1 MERKVLVKKLGEYFG
16 IKPKYLGAPSFAY
29 ALVTGNE
36 VYTVLKDGK
45 ITTSNGEIV
54 SFETLT
60 SQEVSDISS
69 DTTAND
75 DVGEFEIFFPM
86 KDHTGKTLLNLINM
100 LASKQNLIIPSLG
113 LNTLL
118 VNEEFSTVLNEQTI
132 NSIKDFKDCF
142 EKAGPEHCSGLTIDF
157 DTELLTFHINGDE
170 LNNDKINAFA
180 DLAVFINKNAKI
192 LSRTSPKPAQT
203 NNPKYAFRT
212 WLIRLGMNGND
223 FKEARKILLSNL
235 EGNSAFRIPKT
246 KEKGEEHNG

>member
-60 SQEVSDISS
+60 QQEVSDIAS
-69 DTTAND
+69 DTENND
-75 DVGEFEIFFPM
+75 DGEFEIYFPM
-86 KDHTGKTLLNLINM
+86 KDHTGKTLLNIINM

-118 VNEEFSTVLNEQTI
+118 VDEEFSTVLNEQTI
-132 NSIKDFKDCF
+132 NSIKDFKGSF
-142 EKAGPEHCSGLTIDF
+142 EKAGPENCSGLTIDF
-157 DTELLTFHINGDE
+157 DTELLTFHINGDD
-170 LNNDKINAFA
+170 LNNDRINAFA

-212 WLIRLGMNGND
+212 WLIRLGMNGEE
-223 FKEARKILLSNL
+223 FKQVRKVLLSSL
-235 EGNSAFRIPKT
+235 EGNSAFRIPKS
-246 KEKGEEHNG
+246 KEMGEEHNG